1 MDPDPG
7 AVAGEEAGA
16 EQEAETA
23 HHLDRWD
30 IQWVILWVM
39 QSQGASCLLH
49 FTTQYTY
56 DEFDGIHKMYNKD
69 WRNDFWFC
77 PFPIMNT
84 TTSRFLV
91 YCYYPN

>member
-1 MDPDPG
+1 MVCRYPSVPPERGAGGGGWADPDPG
-7 AVAGEEAGA
+7 AVAGEEARA

-30 IQWVILWVM
+30 TFIWGILWVM

-69 WRNDFWFC
+69 
-77 PFPIMNT
+77 
-84 TTSRFLV
+84 
-91 YCYYPN
+91 